1 MTYEEAREFIDQS
14 NQYGSVLGLDTI
26 TNLLDRLGNPQ
37 EQLKVIHVAGTNGKG
52 STTAFIAAILSASG
66 YRVGRY
72 ISPAL
77 FSYRER
83 IQIASDYI
91 TEEGVCDAIT
101 VIQPICEAMVREGFA
116 HPTSFEIE
124 TAMAMLYFHWQQVD
138 FAVIEVG
145 LGGRLDATNVVSNP
159 ICCVITS
166 ISMDHMQFLG
176 DSLEKITKEKAGI
189 IKKGAPVVTVN
200 KSPEVLF
207 VLKQTCNDVGT
218 SIVVANTEEVSPTE
232 FSPEG
237 TTFRYLDQEYTI
249 PLLGLHQIEN
259 AILAIET
266 ARILR
271 QCGYPINEK
280 AIKIGLQEAK
290 WRGRFEILRRK
301 PYVIMDGAHNE
312 DAALQLKES
321 IQLYFANR
329 RIIFIMGVF
338 ADKNYRRILEITAP
352 LAQVI
357 LTITP
362 SNTRALNS
370 TQLANEAK
378 QYGSATVID
387 AGTIQ
392 QALTR
397 AYEEATE
404 EDVIIAFGSL
414 SFLGELSDFIPGH
427 LN

>member
-26 TNLLDRLGNPQ
+26 TNLLDRLQNPQ

-52 STTAFIAAILSASG
+52 STTAFLAAILTASG

-72 ISPAL
+72 NSPAV

-91 TEEGVCDAIT
+91 TEEGVCDAIA

-124 TAMAMLYFHWQQVD
+124 TAMAMLYFQRQQVD

-145 LGGRLDATNVVSNP
+145 LGGRLDATNVIRKP
-159 ICCVITS
+159 ICCIITS

-176 DSLEKITKEKAGI
+176 DSLGKITKEKAGI

-207 VLKQTCNDVGT
+207 VLKQTCNDIGT
-218 SIVVANTEEVSPTE
+218 SIVVANTEEASPTE

-237 TTFRYLDQEYTI
+237 TMFRYLDQEYTI
-249 PLLGLHQIEN
+249 PLLGLHQIDN

-266 ARILR
+266 ARILN
-271 QCGYPINEK
+271 QCGYTINDK
-280 AIKIGLQEAK
+280 AIKNGLLEAK

-312 DAALQLKES
+312 DAALQLKEA
-321 IQLYFANR
+321 IQLYFTNR

-362 SNTRALNS
+362 NNTRALDS
-370 TQLANEAK
+370 SQLAMEAK
-378 QYGSATVID
+378 QYGGATVID

-414 SFLGELSDFIPGH
+414 SFLGELSDFIPAH

>member
-14 NQYGSVLGLDTI
+14 NQYGSVLGLETI

-52 STTAFIAAILSASG
+52 STTAFITTILTSEG

-72 ISPAL
+72 ISPAV
-77 FSYRER
+77 FAYRER
-83 IQIASDYI
+83 IQISSDYI
-91 TEEGVCDAIT
+91 TEKGVSDAIS
-101 VIQPICEAMVREGFA
+101 VIKPICEAMVRDGLA

-124 TAMAMLYFHWQQVD
+124 TAMAMLYFNWQQVD

-145 LGGRLDATNVVSNP
+145 LGGRLDATNVIKHP
-159 ICCVITS
+159 ICSVITS

-176 DSLEKITKEKAGI
+176 DNLDKITREKAGI
-189 IKKGAPVVTVN
+189 IKKGAPLVTAN
-200 KSPEVLF
+200 KSPEVLS
-207 VLKQTCNDVGT
+207 VLEQTCRDIGT
-218 SIVVANTEEVSPTE
+218 SMIVTDSDDAVNIH

-249 PLLGLHQIEN
+249 NLLGRHQIGN
-259 AILAIET
+259 AILAIQSV
-266 ARILR
+266 RVLH
-271 QCGYPINEK
+271 QSGHPISEN
-280 AIKIGLQEAK
+280 AIKNGLLKAK
-290 WRGRFEILRRK
+290 WRGRFEIIGRK
-301 PYVIMDGAHNE
+301 PYVIIDGAHNE
-312 DAALQLKES
+312 DAALQLKEA
-321 IQLYFANR
+321 IQLYFADR
-329 RIIFIMGVF
+329 RIIFIIGIF

-352 LAQVI
+352 LAEVI
-357 LTITP
+357 LAITP
-362 SNTRALNS
+362 NNTRALAS
-370 TQLANEAK
+370 SQLAIEAK
-378 QYGSATVID
+378 QYGSGTVID

-392 QALTR
+392 YAMKR

-414 SFLGELSDFIPGH
+414 SFLGELYDNITVH